1 MQVVSPDLLGRP
13 RAEDAGRQLREACRG
28 VPQLHRRQQ
37 LRKPR
42 LHGDGAGIAPRGV
55 LLPLRELVGHALVGA
70 VLQEAS
76 EQQVTGFQ
84 QLQVLDVVAVVAWEQ
99 ARGFQ
104 VEQRGSHDEELRH
117 LVERLT
123 LAQLARVGDE
133 FVRDFSKRYFGH
145 VQLLRLD
152 QAEQ

>member
-1 MQVVSPDLLGRP
+1 MERQPSPGACEPQSVKHFARLFGNGDCNRVQVVGPDLLGRP
-13 RAEDAGRQLREACRG
+13 RAEDAGRQLREARRG

-84 QLQVLDVVAVVAWEQ
+84 QL
-99 ARGFQ
+99 
-104 VEQRGSHDEELRH
+104 
-117 LVERLT
+117 
-123 LAQLARVGDE
+123 
-133 FVRDFSKRYFGH
+133 
-145 VQLLRLD
+145 
-152 QAEQ
+152 